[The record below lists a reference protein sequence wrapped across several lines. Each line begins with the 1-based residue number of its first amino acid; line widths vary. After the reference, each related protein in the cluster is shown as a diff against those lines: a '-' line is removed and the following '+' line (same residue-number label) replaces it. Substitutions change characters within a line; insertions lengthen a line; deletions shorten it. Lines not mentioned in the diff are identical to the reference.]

1 MGIMP
6 WAAADR
12 WYADGT
18 LWTIVGVVVA
28 VVFGAITVW
37 AQFASARIISR
48 NGGQGVTLD
57 GDDLTPASS
66 LPTARALNL
75 SGRWTA
81 GWQSYKDG
89 EEVHRFQPVEIEH
102 VDQEHLLI
110 RALERGADVVDGG
123 YLWEGELRLW
133 DNAVLMGWYAAT
145 EGSVRS
151 KGTLY
156 FALHPHGQSAT
167 GRWVG
172 LSHDGVVVTGSASL
186 ARPTSTNSPETRE

>member
-1 MGIMP
+1 MGITP
-6 WAAADR
+6 RTAAAL

-18 LWTIVGVVVA
+18 LWAVVGVVVA

-37 AQFASARIISR
+37 AQFASAKMIRGR
-48 NGGQGVTLD
+48 GGPHAALD
-57 GDDLTPASS
+57 TERAPTSGGPPA
-66 LPTARALNL
+66 AQALDL
-75 SGRWTA
+75 SGQWIA

-89 EEVHRFQPVEIEH
+89 EEVLRHQPVEIEH
-102 VDQEHLLI
+102 VDQENLLM

-145 EGSVRS
+145 EGSIRS

-156 FALHPHGQSAT
+156 FTLHPHGQKAA

-172 LSHDGVVVTGSASL
+172 LSHDGAVLPV
-186 ARPTSTNSPETRE
+186 SPG